1 MTPEGKRRSLAQV
14 HASSAPQ
21 FKSTPQSKP
30 KEISALEIA
39 AEQMRIW
46 NNLSADEQK
55 EMVNN
60 EESIVY
66 SQAIH
71 YANRMVFM
79 RVPLDA
85 SRSIKEPPSGIE
97 GESTSSNVT
106 NRYLSSSVCRNTL
119 KIYQIHEVIG
129 IQTSG
134 T

>member
-1 MTPEGKRRSLAQV
+1 MLIFDFQRSEDGRESRGPGLTPEGKRRSLAQIQSV
-14 HASSAPQ
+14 GQ
-21 FKSTPQSKP
+21 FKP

-46 NNLSADEQK
+46 NNLGPEEQK
-55 EMVNN
+55 EMISN

-85 SRSIKEPPSGIE
+85 SRTLKEPPSGIE
-97 GESTSSNVT
+97 GESTSSNIT
-106 NRYLSSSVCRNTL
+106 NR
-119 KIYQIHEVIG
+119 
-129 IQTSG
+129 
-134 T
+134 